1 MESMIHE
8 LKEARANI
16 RALRKGRALGIERAI
31 TSNLK

>member
-1 MESMIHE
+1 

-31 TSNLK
+31 TSNLKW